1 MIMRKHFTKGQ
12 SLKMKNMNTGNIIDV
27 TVLTARG
34 KSFTVRGG
42 GLYGNLKYYK
52 KLGTYTASEGMTAGK
67 CLDRYIL
74 VEETA

>member
-1 MIMRKHFTKGQ
+1 MRKHFTKGQ

-27 TVLTARG
+27 KVLYVQGRTITVN
-34 KSFTVRGG
+34 
-42 GLYGNLKYYK
+42 GNKLCSRLKYYK

-67 CLDRYIL
+67 CHDRYIL